1 MFLLFDDPVWVLSD
15 FDEIM
20 NIIFGTHFMINK
32 IIHVQLAII
41 LSILQRPLYL
51 SKLYVTPQQNMTL
64 ACFMTIQFRLK
75 KKY

>member
-1 MFLLFDDPVWVLSD
+1 MWVLSD

>member
-32 IIHVQLAII
+32 IIHVQFALI

-64 ACFMTIQFRLK
+64 ACFMTIQLRLK